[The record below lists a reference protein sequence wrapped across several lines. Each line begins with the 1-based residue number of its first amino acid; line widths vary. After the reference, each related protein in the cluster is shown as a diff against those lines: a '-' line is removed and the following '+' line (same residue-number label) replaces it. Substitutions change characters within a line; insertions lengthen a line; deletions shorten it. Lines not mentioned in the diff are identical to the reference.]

1 MKVVR
6 DFRSTAELMG
16 EFSLFKKH
24 KDNNCEVFYFP
35 GLKIKTILTPQK
47 IRYHKKNNHKVSN
60 FHVHIKIIC

>member
-6 DFRSTAELMG
+6 DFGSTAELMG

-35 GLKIKTILTPQK
+35 GIKIKTILTPQK
-47 IRYHKKNNHKVSN
+47 IRYLKKN
-60 FHVHIKIIC
+60 I